1 MAFLVQSCQE
11 EAVNSNANLEL
22 SDYGLLRDTTLSINQ
37 QSIRRHINQL
47 IRLDKDSSQA
57 DFVLRTYYANHR
69 PFLWIDR
76 QGADKRADSLLN
88 RLADIQ
94 KMGFRPERFRV
105 GQIQKDLN
113 VLRKL
118 CFGSADNDINHVL
131 ARLEYNMTKA
141 FLRYSAGQSFGF
153 MNPRYAFNHFD
164 VKDSDSLHVEYH
176 RLFDVPMR
184 RADQSFFERAFRKI
198 ANDSV
203 SVFLHA
209 VQPRNPLYQRLQALL
224 HNEETMP
231 QDRPKILCNMERC
244 RWRLDSQPYDHH
256 KYVLVNIPAFRLYA
270 VDNDSII
277 SMRVGCGTTKTKTP
291 LLTSCIKRMDVNPQW
306 VIPRSIIEKDIV
318 RHVGDYGYFSRHRYS
333 VRNRKSGKTVP
344 LEAVTWSML
353 MDKSFLVVQEGG
365 AGNSLGRIIFRF
377 DNNFSVFLHD
387 TSSPAFFSRDNRG
400 VSHGCVRVQNPFEL
414 AVFMLDDKDEK
425 LIDRFYYSMTV
436 DSIKSDTIDR
446 DRLISSYE
454 LKTEVPVYLTYYTIY
469 PDTEDNLHK
478 YADIYGFDQVIYRQL
493 KSYIE

>member
-1 MAFLVQSCQE
+1 MQSCQE
-11 EAVNSNANLEL
+11 EKVNSNANLEL
-22 SDYGLLRDTTLSINQ
+22 SDYGSLRDTTLFIDQ
-37 QSIRRHINQL
+37 QSIRRHLNQL
-47 IRLDKDSSQA
+47 IRADKDSSQA
-57 DFVLRTYYANHR
+57 DFMLRAYYANHR

-76 QGADKRADSLLN
+76 LGADRRADSLLS
-88 RLADIQ
+88 RLADIRQ
-94 KMGFRPERFRV
+94 MGFLPERFRV
-105 GQIQKDLN
+105 GQIQKDLA
-113 VLRKL
+113 VLHQL
-118 CFGSADNDINHVL
+118 SLGDDNNDINHVL
-131 ARLEYNMTKA
+131 ARLEYNLTKA
-141 FLRYSAGQSFGF
+141 FLCYSAGQSFGF
-153 MNPRYAFNHFD
+153 MNPRYALNHFD
-164 VKDSDSLHVEYH
+164 VKDSDSLHVEYY

-184 RADQSFFERAFRKI
+184 RADQSFFEKLFRKV

-203 SVFLHA
+203 SVFLTS
-209 VQPRNPLYQRLQALL
+209 VQPRNPLYQRLQDLL
-224 HNEETMP
+224 QNKETTL

-244 RWRLDSQPYDHH
+244 RWRLDDQPFDHQ

-270 VDNDSII
+270 VDSDSMI

-318 RHVGDYGYFSRHRYS
+318 RHVGNYSYFSRHRYS

-344 LEAVTWSML
+344 IEEVTWSKL
-353 MDKSFLVVQEGG
+353 MDKNYLVVQEGG

-414 AVFMLDDKDEK
+414 AVFLLGDKDEK
-425 LIDRFYYSMTV
+425 LIDKIHYSMTV

-454 LKTEVPVYLTYYTIY
+454 LKPEVPVYLTYYTIY
-469 PDTEDNLHK
+469 PDTEDKLHK
-478 YADIYGFDQVIYRQL
+478 YADIYGFDKVIYRQL
-493 KSYIE
+493 KPYVE